1 MPEEFLVSNVSECPH
16 KYNLCYCINTDDYIM
31 TLMLAEILYV
41 DIFLYNQSRYPLH
54 LLQNK
59 ETGFKNIEFGP
70 LLKNKVDIISEFWG
84 IFHKWGMY
92 PHSHT
97 NIQDSGNSK
106 KGQSKKESPLQK
118 DSSTA
123 THNPCQN

>member
-59 ETGFKNIEFGP
+59 E
-70 LLKNKVDIISEFWG
+70 
-84 IFHKWGMY
+84 M
-92 PHSHT
+92 
-97 NIQDSGNSK
+97 
-106 KGQSKKESPLQK
+106 
-118 DSSTA
+118 
-123 THNPCQN
+123 